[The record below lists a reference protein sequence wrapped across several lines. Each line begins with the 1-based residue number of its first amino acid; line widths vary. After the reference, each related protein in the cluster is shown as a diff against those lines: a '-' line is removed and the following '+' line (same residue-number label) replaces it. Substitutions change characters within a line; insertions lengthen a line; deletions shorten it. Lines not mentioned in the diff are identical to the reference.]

1 MDQQFA
7 VAPSASSET
16 ELPVKEPLLSDHNA
30 DIAAQSEKCL
40 PKSTTNIPQS
50 RLPPS
55 KFQAAA
61 DWFLWEIL
69 SIAVAALSV
78 VSIVVVLISFNGKAQ
93 PQWPM
98 GITINSI
105 LSWLSTIA
113 RSSLLVPITKGI
125 SQLKWTW
132 FGSVQRLADL
142 QRFDDASRGPW
153 GSLMLLWSLKNGGRV
168 AYFAAIG
175 AVATI
180 LMLGMDPFIQQLVV
194 FRTREV
200 PLTNATSSV
209 TRADYFYERPLG
221 RFQTHDVSLGMKAAM
236 YGGIFQSATSQPSF
250 ECASGSCTWPLYS
263 SLAVCSLC
271 TDLTPKLTT
280 HCDAEN
286 RFCNLTLPYASSPS
300 LRNMAGEV
308 LKANTSIPS
317 VSYSFEG
324 ALLNFIGIAGAPGE
338 FQLNSTFKA
347 LATECVLV
355 PCVNTYRS
363 SVVEGNYTEEVV
375 ASYTNYTGVTSS
387 VSGGMNVT
395 LEPPPHSF
403 PGSSKQYNLDIL
415 TIVAISNYLAEFL
428 SGYAYR
434 DPQGSRS
441 FSSDAAQGFWEAES
455 FELPLRNLAAGM
467 TKVIRD
473 SNTTDAKGN
482 QLLPNAEGTV
492 WGNETYIEVHWWWLC
507 LPALLIVLSTVEFV
521 GALVKTRQ
529 VAGLRMWRTS
539 SLALLMHGLDK
550 DTLDLARGSMG
561 NVVGEDTKN
570 GNADSQLGL
579 FDASEQ
585 IFVRLGTSNEGI
597 LQFHGTQE

>member
-1 MDQQFA
+1 
-7 VAPSASSET
+7 
-16 ELPVKEPLLSDHNA
+16 
-30 DIAAQSEKCL
+30 
-40 PKSTTNIPQS
+40 
-50 RLPPS
+50 
-55 KFQAAA
+55 
-61 DWFLWEIL
+61 
-69 SIAVAALSV
+69 
-78 VSIVVVLISFNGKAQ
+78 
-93 PQWPM
+93 M

-113 RSSLLVPITKGI
+113 RSALLVPITKGI

-132 FGSVQRLADL
+132 FSSVQRLADL

-153 GSLMLLWSLKNGGRV
+153 GSLMLLWSLKNGGLI
-168 AYFAAIG
+168 ACFAAIG
-175 AVATI
+175 SLATI

-209 TRADYFYERPLG
+209 TRADYFYERPSG
-221 RFQTHDVSLGMKAAM
+221 RFSTHEVSLGMKAAM

-271 TDLTPKLTT
+271 TDLTPKLTIQ
-280 HCDAEN
+280 CDAEN
-286 RFCNLTLPYASSPS
+286 VFCNFTLPYASSPS
-300 LRNMAGEV
+300 LRNRGGEI

-317 VSYSFEG
+317 VSYNFQG
-324 ALLNFIGIAGAPGE
+324 ALLNFIGILGAPEG
-338 FQLNSTFKA
+338 FQLNSKSKA
-347 LATECVLV
+347 LATECVLI

-375 ASYTNYTGVTSS
+375 ATYTNYTGVTSS
-387 VSGGMNVT
+387 VSGGMNIT
-395 LEPPPHSF
+395 LEPPPHTF

-415 TIVAISNYLAEFL
+415 TLVTISNYLGDFL
-428 SGYAYR
+428 SGYANGE
-434 DPQGSRS
+434 PQGLRS
-441 FSSDAAQGFWEAES
+441 FSNDAVQGFWEAES
-455 FELPLRNLAAGM
+455 FESPLRNLAAGM

-473 SNTTDAKGN
+473 WNTTDMNGN
-482 QLLPNAEGTV
+482 RLLPNAEGIV

-539 SLALLMHGLDK
+539 SIALLMHGLDK

-570 GNADSQLGL
+570 ENADSQLGL
-579 FDASEQ
+579 FDAAEQ
-585 IFVRLGTSNEGI
+585 IFVRLGTSDEGI
-597 LQFHGTQE
+597 VRFHGTRE